1 MSSATLD
8 SGATDAPPPASAPA
22 RLSAQPDGRALLT
35 PPLSAVEFGKRLDRA
50 IADYARAGSN
60 AARPK
65 GTE

>member
-1 MSSATLD
+1 
-8 SGATDAPPPASAPA
+8 
-22 RLSAQPDGRALLT
+22 LT